1 MNLLKDTKEFIEM
14 LGYTPE
20 DIIFIGSEQSGH
32 SCSWDE
38 YLLIA
43 NIDYKS
49 GFGSQKIAHDLI
61 IVFSDKSKLWRN
73 DYDGSEWWEY
83 SDTFKMPKKL
93 KKLVAVTNDDMR
105 QSLEEIHAENPRD
118 LCRDLCGEG

>member
-1 MNLLKDTKEFIEM
+1 MNLLKDTKEFVAK
-14 LGYTPE
+14 LGYTPK

-83 SDTFKMPKKL
+83 LATFKMPKKL
-93 KKLVAVTNDDMR
+93 KKLVAVTNNDMR
-105 QSLEEIHAENPRD
+105 QSLEEIHAENP
-118 LCRDLCGEG
+118 

>member
-83 SDTFKMPKKL
+83 LATFKMTPSS
-93 KKLVAVTNDDMR
+93 ASVTCIWQDN
-105 QSLEEIHAENPRD
+105 L
-118 LCRDLCGEG
+118 L

>member
-1 MNLLKDTKEFIEM
+1 MNLLKDTKEFIEK

-43 NIDYKS
+43 NIDYES
-49 GFGSQKIAHDLI
+49 GFGPQKIAHDLI
-61 IVFSDKSKLWRN
+61 IVFSDKSNLWRN
-73 DYDGSEWWEY
+73 EYDGSECWEY
-83 SDTFKMPKKL
+83 SATFKMPKKL
-93 KKLVAVTNDDMR
+93 KKLVAVTNNDMW
-105 QSLEEIHAENPRD
+105 QSLEEIHAENP
-118 LCRDLCGEG
+118 